1 LLRKYTHSI
10 AVEKYAIMSVI
21 YPLIKTGLIK
31 FSTIMSRGIKQFFVI
46 CTYFVITILL
56 GVMIYYSFIKA
67 PETCFDGKQNQ
78 NEQAMDC
85 GGVCQLACKEI
96 VTGEEIQFQETAFI
110 RSGENRYDILGKIHN
125 PNSEVGATS
134 FTYTASL
141 LDSAEKVLATHS
153 GTGYILP
160 LETKYILDFN
170 LDISVAPTTVSIH
183 LSDVQ
188 WVRFSGYQEKPAVS
202 IYQKRYDQISSGTG
216 FSEVFGLLSN
226 ESSYD
231 FRSLIVQ
238 IILRDSTGK
247 PLALNSTEMNT
258 VRSHENRD
266 FRLVWPSAFP
276 GAVENVEMVVDADV
290 YHSENFI
297 RQYLPGGKFQDI
309 TPARGY

>member
-1 LLRKYTHSI
+1 
-10 AVEKYAIMSVI
+10 
-21 YPLIKTGLIK
+21 
-31 FSTIMSRGIKQFFVI
+31 MSRQMKQIFVVCVYLI
-46 CTYFVITILL
+46 LATLL
-56 GVMIYYSFIKA
+56 GVMVYYAFIKA
-67 PETCFDGKQNQ
+67 PATCFDGKQNQ
-78 NEQAMDC
+78 NEQGMDC
-85 GGVCQLACKEI
+85 GGVCSLACKEI
-96 VTGEEIQFQETAFI
+96 VTGDEIQFQETAFI
-110 RSGENRYDILGKIHN
+110 RSSENRYDVIGKIHN

-141 LDSAEKVLATHS
+141 LDSAGKILVTHS

-160 LETKYILDFN
+160 LETKYILDLN
-170 LDISVAPTTVSIH
+170 LDTPVVPATVSIH

-202 IYQKRYDQISSGTG
+202 IYQKRYNEISSGTG
-216 FSEVFGLLSN
+216 FSEAFGLLSN
-226 ESSYD
+226 ESPYD
-231 FRSLIVQ
+231 FRSLTVQ
-238 IILRDSTGK
+238 VILRDSAGK

-266 FRLVWPSAFP
+266 FRLVWPSVFP

-297 RQYLPGGKFQDI
+297 QQYFPGGKFQDI